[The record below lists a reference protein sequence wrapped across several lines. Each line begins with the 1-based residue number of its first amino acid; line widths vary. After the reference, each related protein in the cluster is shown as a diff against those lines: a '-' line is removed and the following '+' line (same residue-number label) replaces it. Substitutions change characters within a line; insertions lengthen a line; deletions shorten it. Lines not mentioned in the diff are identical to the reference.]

1 MFWPLMKDCITQED
15 KDALVDFIKTSNRYT
30 NGPKVKEFEK
40 EWSEWLGVEH
50 SLFVSSGSTANTL
63 LLSAIVEKYNLKKGD
78 KVIVPAM
85 TWVTNVAPVIQLG
98 LEPIFCDVES
108 DTFSFD
114 LEHLKQLSKEHKDI
128 RVVFVTHLF
137 GVPAPINEFKKIIP
151 NAVYLEDCC
160 ESHGAEIY
168 GGKVGTHS
176 EGSTFSSYFG
186 HHMTTV
192 EGGFVSTNDTELYE
206 LMRAKR
212 SHGMARECSPEVFE
226 QYKRDYPEVDER
238 FMFVT
243 DGYNLRNTEFGAVL
257 GLSQLPRL
265 DDMIERRREIC
276 DTFVSILK
284 KYGDTFH
291 IPNFTGNSSFCLPF
305 ILKDKTIKSKM
316 QKYLEENGVETRP
329 LCSGNLLRQPFL
341 ENYELDVNKP
351 KVDYLHFNG
360 FFIGNNHLITDAEID
375 RLDELIHDFLENEIK
390 WIYES
395 PDGEII
401 YRRPRGSDGP
411 RELVRGVVNG

>member
-1 MFWPLMKDCITQED
+1 MENKMFWPLMKDCITQKD
-15 KDALVDFIKTSNRYT
+15 KDELVNFIKTSNRYT
-30 NGPKVKEFEK
+30 NGPQVKEFEK
-40 EWSEWLGVEH
+40 QWSKWLGVKH

-63 LLSAIVEKYNLKKGD
+63 LLSAIVEKYNLKRGD
-78 KVIVPAM
+78 KVLVPAM

-98 LEPIFCDVES
+98 LKPIFCDVEP

-128 RVVFVTHLF
+128 KVVFVTHLF
-137 GVPAPINEFKKIIP
+137 GIAANINEFKKIIP
-151 NAVYLEDCC
+151 NAIYIEDCC
-160 ESHGAEIY
+160 ESHGALLDDK
-168 GGKVGTHS
+168 KVGTLS

-192 EGGFVSTNDTELYE
+192 EGGFVSTDDKELYE

-226 QYKRDYPEVDER
+226 QYKKDYPEVDER

-265 DDMIERRREIC
+265 NNMIKKRRKVC
-276 DTFVSILK
+276 DRFVSMLK
-284 KYGDTFH
+284 KYEDTFH
-291 IPNFTGNSSFCLPF
+291 IPNFDGNSSFCLPF
-305 ILKDKTIKSKM
+305 ILNNKNMKKDL
-316 QKYLEENGVETRP
+316 QEYLESNGVETRP

-341 ENYELDVNKP
+341 K
-351 KVDYLHFNG
+351 DYNLGIDNPRW
-360 FFIGNNHLITDAEID
+360 FFY
-375 RLDELIHDFLENEIK
+375 
-390 WIYES
+390 W
-395 PDGEII
+395 
-401 YRRPRGSDGP
+401 
-411 RELVRGVVNG
+411 

>member
-1 MFWPLMKDCITQED
+1 MENKMFWPLMKDCITQED
-15 KDALVDFIKTSNRYT
+15 KDSLLDFIQTSNRYT

-40 EWSEWLGVEH
+40 QWSEWLGTKY

-78 KVIVPAM
+78 KVLVPAM
-85 TWVTNVAPVIQLG
+85 TWVTNIEPVIQLG
-98 LEPIFCDVES
+98 LKPIFCDVEP

-114 LEHLKQLSKEHKDI
+114 LDHLNKLSKEHKDI

-168 GGKVGTHS
+168 GKKVGTLS

-192 EGGFVSTNDTELYE
+192 EGGFVSTDNTELYE

-265 DDMIERRREIC
+265 NDMIEKRREIC
-276 DTFVSILK
+276 DIFVSILK
-284 KYGDTFH
+284 KYDDTFH
-291 IPNFTGNSSFCLPF
+291 IPNFNGNSSFCLPF
-305 ILKDKTIKSKM
+305 ILNDKNIKKDL
-316 QKYLEENGVETRP
+316 QEYLEHNGIETRP

-341 ENYELDVNKP
+341 KKYSLYLDNP
-351 KVDYLHFNG
+351 RVDYLHFNG
-360 FFIGNNHLITDAEID
+360 FFIGNNHLVTDDDIYKL
-375 RLDELIHDFLENEIK
+375 RRILDDYFSVL
-390 WIYES
+390 
-395 PDGEII
+395 
-401 YRRPRGSDGP
+401 
-411 RELVRGVVNG
+411 

>member
-1 MFWPLMKDCITQED
+1 MENKMFWPLMKDCITQKD
-15 KDALVDFIKTSNRYT
+15 KDELVNFIKTSNRYT
-30 NGPKVKEFEK
+30 NGPQVKEFEK
-40 EWSEWLGVEH
+40 QWSKWLGVKH

-63 LLSAIVEKYNLKKGD
+63 LLSAIVEKYNLKRGD
-78 KVIVPAM
+78 KVLVPAM

-98 LEPIFCDVES
+98 LKPIFCDVEP

-128 RVVFVTHLF
+128 KVVFVTHLF
-137 GVPAPINEFKKIIP
+137 GIAANINEFKKIIP
-151 NAVYLEDCC
+151 NAIYIEDCC
-160 ESHGAEIY
+160 ESHGALLDDK
-168 GGKVGTHS
+168 KVGTLS

-192 EGGFVSTNDTELYE
+192 EGGFVSTDDKELYE

-226 QYKRDYPEVDER
+226 QYKKDYPEVDER

-265 DDMIERRREIC
+265 NNMIKKRRKVC
-276 DTFVSILK
+276 DRFVSMLK
-284 KYGDTFH
+284 KYEDTFH
-291 IPNFTGNSSFCLPF
+291 IPNFDGNSSFCLPF
-305 ILKDKTIKSKM
+305 ILNNKNMKKDL
-316 QKYLEENGVETRP
+316 QECLESNGVETRP

-341 ENYELDVNKP
+341 KDYNLGIDNP
-351 KVDYLHFNG
+351 RVDYLHFNG
-360 FFIGNNHLITDAEID
+360 FFIGNNHLITNDDIEKLEEI
-375 RLDELIHDFLENEIK
+375 LDDYFSIL
-390 WIYES
+390 
-395 PDGEII
+395 
-401 YRRPRGSDGP
+401 
-411 RELVRGVVNG
+411 

>member
-15 KDALVDFIKTSNRYT
+15 KDSLVDFITTSNRYT

-40 EWSEWLGVEH
+40 QWSEWLGVEH
-50 SLFVSSGSTANTL
+50 SLFVSSGSTANLL
-63 LLSAIVEKYNLKKGD
+63 LLSGIISKYNLKKGD

-98 LEPIFCDVES
+98 LEPVFCDVEP

-114 LEHLKQLSKEHKDI
+114 LEHLKQLSEEHKDI

-137 GVPAPINEFKKIIP
+137 GIPAPINDFKKIIP

-168 GGKVGTHS
+168 GNKVGTHS

-192 EGGFVSTNDTELYE
+192 EGGFVSTNDSELYE

-212 SHGMARECSPEVFE
+212 SHGLARECSPEVFE
-226 QYKRDYPEVDER
+226 QYKKEYPEVDER

-243 DGYNLRNTEFGAVL
+243 DGYNFRNNEFGAVL
-257 GLSQLPRL
+257 GISQLPRL
-265 DDMIERRREIC
+265 DDMIQRRRDIC
-276 DTFVSILK
+276 DRFVSMLK
-284 KYGDTFH
+284 KYGEMFH
-291 IPNFTGNSSFCLPF
+291 IPNFEGNSSFCLPF
-305 ILKDKTIKSKM
+305 ILKDKILKSKL
-316 QKYLEENGVETRP
+316 QIHLEHKGVETRP

-341 ENYELDVNKP
+341 SEYSLDIENP
-351 KVDYLHFNG
+351 KVDNLHYNG
-360 FFIGNNHLITDAEID
+360 FFIGNNHLITDEEID
-375 RLDELIHDFLENEIK
+375 KLETILDNFMKDK
-390 WIYES
+390 VKYIYES
-395 PDGEII
+395 PDGKQV
-401 YRRPRGSDGP
+401 YRKVRGGDSP
-411 RELVRGVVNG
+411 RELVNRVDM

>member
-1 MFWPLMKDCITQED
+1 MENKMFWPLMKDCITQKD
-15 KDALVDFIKTSNRYT
+15 KDELVNFIKTSNRYT
-30 NGPKVKEFEK
+30 NGPQVKEFEK
-40 EWSEWLGVEH
+40 QWSKWLGVKH

-63 LLSAIVEKYNLKKGD
+63 LLSAIVEKYNLKRGD
-78 KVIVPAM
+78 KVLVPAM

-98 LEPIFCDVES
+98 LKPIFCDVEP

-128 RVVFVTHLF
+128 KVVFVTHLF
-137 GVPAPINEFKKIIP
+137 GIAANINEFKKIIP
-151 NAVYLEDCC
+151 NAIYIEDCC
-160 ESHGAEIY
+160 ESHGALLDDK
-168 GGKVGTHS
+168 KVGTLS

-192 EGGFVSTNDTELYE
+192 EGGFVSTDDKELYE

-226 QYKRDYPEVDER
+226 QYKKDYPEVDER

-265 DDMIERRREIC
+265 NNMIKKRRKVC
-276 DTFVSILK
+276 DRFVSMLK
-284 KYGDTFH
+284 KYEDTFH
-291 IPNFTGNSSFCLPF
+291 IPNFDGNSSFCLPF
-305 ILKDKTIKSKM
+305 ILNNKNMKKDL
-316 QKYLEENGVETRP
+316 QEYLESNGVETRP

-341 ENYELDVNKP
+341 KDYNLGIDNP
-351 KVDYLHFNG
+351 RVDYLHFNG
-360 FFIGNNHLITDAEID
+360 FFIGNNHLITNDDIEKLEEI
-375 RLDELIHDFLENEIK
+375 LDDYLSIL
-390 WIYES
+390 
-395 PDGEII
+395 
-401 YRRPRGSDGP
+401 
-411 RELVRGVVNG
+411 